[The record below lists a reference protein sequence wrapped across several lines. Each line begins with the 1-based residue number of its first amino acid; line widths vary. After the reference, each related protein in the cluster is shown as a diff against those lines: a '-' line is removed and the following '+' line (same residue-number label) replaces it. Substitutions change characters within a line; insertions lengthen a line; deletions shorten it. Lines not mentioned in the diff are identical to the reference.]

1 MIKDNKSL
9 GFWINIKYNTFV
21 KSLLMRKIVVGI
33 AMGGYASERS
43 ISLESGN
50 NVYQTL
56 SSEKWEVYRLLIN
69 KYQWTVLDQNNHEF
83 RLDKTNFNFDINGK
97 TLRFDVIFNAVHG
110 IPGEN
115 GELAATL
122 KSQNIPQTSCD
133 FFAAELTFDKRKCLE
148 LVKKTGVSVAKSFH
162 FNHGDQFDEEL
173 ILNIVGLPC
182 FVKPNRSG
190 SSFGI
195 IKVYKKKNLK
205 EGIASALKEDS
216 ELIIESA
223 LEGSE
228 ISVGVYTKND
238 KVIVL
243 PATEIISKNDFF
255 DYQAKYEGKSEEIT
269 PAKLDSKVIKKVNQ
283 IVEKLYVKLE
293 LKGICRSEFIL
304 VDGNPHLLEINT
316 VPGLTAVSLIPQ
328 QLKAAG
334 ISLTDFFD
342 QLLEQALK
350 KNN

>member
-1 MIKDNKSL
+1 
-9 GFWINIKYNTFV
+9 
-21 KSLLMRKIVVGI
+21 MRKKVVGI
-33 AMGGYASERS
+33 AMGGYASEKI
-43 ISLESGN
+43 ISLQSGK

-56 SSEKWEVYRLLIN
+56 SSRKWEVYRLLIEKN
-69 KYQWTVLDQNNHEF
+69 QWTVLDKKNHEYLLDQNNF
-83 RLDKTNFNFDINGK
+83 SFYINGK

-110 IPGEN
+110 VPGEN
-115 GELAATL
+115 GELAAVL

-133 FFAAELTFDKRKCLE
+133 PFVAELTFDKRKCLE
-148 LVKKTGVSVAKSFH
+148 LVKKTGISVAKSISFD
-162 FNHGDQFDEEL
+162 HGDHYDEKS
-173 ILNIVGLPC
+173 ILDVVGLPC

-195 IKVYKKKNLK
+195 IKVYKKKALK
-205 EGIASALKEDS
+205 EGIAWALKEDS

-223 LEGSE
+223 LEGPE
-228 ISVGVYTKND
+228 ISVGAYTKND

-269 PAKLDSKVIKKVNQ
+269 PAKLDAGMIQKINE
-283 IVEKLYVKLE
+283 IVEKLYDTLE
-293 LKGICRSEFIL
+293 LKGVCRSEFIL
-304 VDGNPHLLEINT
+304 VNGNPHLLEINT
-316 VPGLTAVSLIPQ
+316 VPGLTDVSLIPQ

-334 ISLTDFFD
+334 IALTDFFD

>member
-21 KSLLMRKIVVGI
+21 KSLLMCKRVVGI
-33 AMGGYASERS
+33 AMGGYASERA

-56 SSEKWEVYRLLIN
+56 SSEKWEVYRLLIDKN
-69 KYQWTVLDQNNHEF
+69 QWTVLDQKNHEF
-83 RLDKTNFNFDINGK
+83 RLDQNNLSFNINGK
-97 TLRFDVIFNAVHG
+97 SPRFDVIFNAVHG

-133 FFAAELTFDKRKCLE
+133 PIAAEITFDKRKCQE
-148 LVKKTGVSVAKSFH
+148 LVKKTGVSVAKSFR
-162 FNHGDQFDEEL
+162 FDHGDHFDEEL
-173 ILNIVGLPC
+173 ILNVVGLPC

-195 IKVYKKKNLK
+195 IKVYEKKDLK
-205 EGIASALKEDS
+205 EGIVSALKEDS

-223 LEGSE
+223 LEGPE

-269 PAKLDSKVIKKVNQ
+269 PAKLDSRMIEKVNQ
-283 IVEKLYVKLE
+283 IVEKLYVTLE
-293 LKGICRSEFIL
+293 LKGVCRSEFIL

-316 VPGLTAVSLIPQ
+316 VPGLTPVSLIPQ

-334 ISLTDFFD
+334 ITLTDFFD

>member
-21 KSLLMRKIVVGI
+21 KSILMCKRVVGI
-33 AMGGYASERS
+33 AMGGYASERA

-56 SSEKWEVYRLLIN
+56 SSEKWEVYRLLIDKN
-69 KYQWTVLDQNNHEF
+69 QWTVLDQKNHEF
-83 RLDKTNFNFDINGK
+83 RLDQNNFNFNINGK
-97 TLRFDVIFNAVHG
+97 TIRFDVIFNAVHG

-133 FFAAELTFDKRKCLE
+133 PIAAEITFDKRKCQE

-162 FNHGDQFDEEL
+162 FDHGDHFDEEL
-173 ILNIVGLPC
+173 ILNVVGLPC

-195 IKVYKKKNLK
+195 IKVYEKKDLK
-205 EGIASALKEDS
+205 EGIVSALKEDS

-223 LEGSE
+223 LEGPE

-269 PAKLDSKVIKKVNQ
+269 PAKLDSRMIEKVNQ
-283 IVEKLYVKLE
+283 IVEKLYVTLK
-293 LKGICRSEFIL
+293 LKGVCRSEFIL

-316 VPGLTAVSLIPQ
+316 VPGLTEVSLIPH

-334 ISLTDFFD
+334 ITLADFFD

>member
-1 MIKDNKSL
+1 M
-9 GFWINIKYNTFV
+9 G
-21 KSLLMRKIVVGI
+21 KIVVGI
-33 AMGGYASERS
+33 AMGGYASERV

-50 NVYQTL
+50 TVYQNL
-56 SSEKWEVYRLLIN
+56 SNEKWEVFRLVIN
-69 KYQWTVLDQNNHEF
+69 KNQWTVLDQKNHEIRF
-83 RLDKTNFNFDINGK
+83 DQNNFSFNFNGK

-110 IPGEN
+110 VPGEN

-133 FFAAELTFDKRKCLE
+133 SFVAALTFDKRKCLE
-148 LVKKTGVSVAKSFH
+148 AAKKTGVSVAKSIA
-162 FNHGDQFDEEL
+162 FNHGDHLNEEV
-173 ILNIVGLPC
+173 ILKTVGLPC

-190 SSFGI
+190 SSFGVV
-195 IKVYKKKNLK
+195 KVQKKKALGEAIK
-205 EGIASALKEDS
+205 SAFKEDS

-223 LEGSE
+223 LEGPE

-243 PATEIISKNDFF
+243 PATEIISENDFF

-269 PAKLDSKVIKKVNQ
+269 PAKLDTRVVEKVNE
-283 IVEKLYVKLE
+283 IVENLYSVLE
-293 LKGICRSEFIL
+293 LKGVCRSEFIM
-304 VDGNPHLLEINT
+304 VDGNPNLIEINT
-316 VPGLTAVSLIPQ
+316 VPGLTATSLIPQ
-328 QLKAAG
+328 QLQAAG
-334 ISLTDFFD
+334 ISLNDFFN

>member
-1 MIKDNKSL
+1 
-9 GFWINIKYNTFV
+9 
-21 KSLLMRKIVVGI
+21 MRKRIVGVAI
-33 AMGGYASERS
+33 GGYASERA

-50 NVYQTL
+50 NVCQTL
-56 SSEKWEVYRLLIN
+56 SHEKWEVYRLLIDKN
-69 KYQWTVLDQNNHEF
+69 QWTVLDQKNQEFPLDQNNF
-83 RLDKTNFNFDINGK
+83 SFIINGK

-133 FFAAELTFDKRKCLE
+133 PFAAELTFDKRKCLE
-148 LVKKTGVSVAKSFH
+148 LVKKTGISVAKSVTFD
-162 FNHGDQFDEEL
+162 HGDHFDEEL
-173 ILNIVGLPC
+173 ILNVVGLPC

-195 IKVYKKKNLK
+195 IKVYKKKALRD
-205 EGIASALKEDS
+205 GIASALKEDS

-223 LEGSE
+223 LEGPE

-255 DYQAKYEGKSEEIT
+255 DYQAKYEGKSDEIT
-269 PAKLDSKVIKKVNQ
+269 PAKLDAKIIDKINQ
-283 IVEKLYVKLE
+283 IVENLYVKLE
-293 LKGICRSEFIL
+293 LKGVCRSEFIL
-304 VDGNPHLLEINT
+304 VDDNPHLLEINT

-334 ISLTDFFD
+334 IALTDFFD

>member
-9 GFWINIKYNTFV
+9 GFRINIKYNTFV
-21 KSLLMRKIVVGI
+21 KSLLMPKRVVGI
-33 AMGGYASERS
+33 AMGGYASERA

-56 SSEKWEVYRLLIN
+56 NSKKWEVYRLLIN
-69 KYQWTVLDQNNHEF
+69 KNQWTVLDQKNHEF
-83 RLDKTNFNFDINGK
+83 RLDQNNFNFNINGK
-97 TLRFDVIFNAVHG
+97 TIRFDVIFNAVHG

-122 KSQNIPQTSCD
+122 KSQKIPQTSCD
-133 FFAAELTFDKRKCLE
+133 PVTAELTFDKRKCLE
-148 LVKKTGVSVAKSFH
+148 LIKKTGVSVAKSFH
-162 FNHGDQFDEEL
+162 FDHGDHFDEEL
-173 ILNIVGLPC
+173 ILNVVGLPC

-195 IKVYKKKNLK
+195 IKVYEKKDLK
-205 EGIASALKEDS
+205 EGIFSALKEDS

-223 LEGSE
+223 LEGPE

-269 PAKLDSKVIKKVNQ
+269 PAKLDPRMIEKVNQ
-283 IVEKLYVKLE
+283 IIQELYVKLE
-293 LKGICRSEFIL
+293 LKGVCRSEFIL

-316 VPGLTAVSLIPQ
+316 VPGLTPVSLIPR
-328 QLKAAG
+328 QLKAAD
-334 ISLTDFFD
+334 ITLADFFD

>member
-1 MIKDNKSL
+1 MLK
-9 GFWINIKYNTFV
+9 
-21 KSLLMRKIVVGI
+21 RVVGV
-33 AMGGYASERS
+33 AMGGYASERA

-56 SSEKWEVYRLLIN
+56 SSKKWEVYRLLIDKN
-69 KYQWTVLDQNNHEF
+69 QWTVLDQNNHEILF
-83 RLDKTNFNFDINGK
+83 DKNEFSFKMNGK
-97 TLRFDVIFNAVHG
+97 THRFDVIFNAVHG
-110 IPGEN
+110 VPGEN

-133 FFAAELTFDKRKCLE
+133 AFAAELTFDKRKCLE
-148 LVKKTGVSVAKSFH
+148 LVKKTGVSAAESFT
-162 FNHGDQFDEEL
+162 FDRGNHFDEEL
-173 ILNIVGLPC
+173 ILNAVGIPC

-195 IKVYKKKNLK
+195 IKVYKKKALGNA
-205 EGIASALKEDS
+205 IVSALKEDS

-223 LEGSE
+223 LEGPE
-228 ISVGVYTKND
+228 ISIGVYTKND

-255 DYQAKYEGKSEEIT
+255 DYQAKYGGKSEEIT
-269 PAKLDSKVIKKVNQ
+269 PAKLDASMIEKLNQ
-283 IVEKLYVKLE
+283 IVKKLYIKLGVK
-293 LKGICRSEFIL
+293 GVCRSEFIL
-304 VDGNPHLLEINT
+304 VDGDPHFLEINT
-316 VPGLTAVSLIPQ
+316 VPGLTPVSLIPQ

-334 ISLTDFFD
+334 IELSDFFD

-350 KNN
+350 KTINFDL

>member
-1 MIKDNKSL
+1 M
-9 GFWINIKYNTFV
+9 G
-21 KSLLMRKIVVGI
+21 KILVGI
-33 AMGGYASERS
+33 AMGGYASEKA
-43 ISLESGN
+43 ISHESGN
-50 NVYQTL
+50 NVYKNL
-56 SSEKWEVYRLLIN
+56 SREKWEVFRLLIN
-69 KYQWTVLDQNNHEF
+69 KNQWTVLDQNNHEIEF
-83 RLDKTNFNFDINGK
+83 DQNDYSFNFNGE

-110 IPGEN
+110 VPGEN
-115 GELAATL
+115 GELAASL

-195 IKVYKKKNLK
+195 IKVYKKKDLK
-205 EGIASALKEDS
+205 EGIVSALKEDS

-243 PATEIISKNDFF
+243 PATEIISENDFF
-255 DYQAKYEGKSEEIT
+255 DYKAKYEGKSEEIT
-269 PAKLDSKVIKKVNQ
+269 PAKLDSKVITKVNQ

-334 ISLTDFFD
+334 ITLTDFFD

>member
-1 MIKDNKSL
+1 MLK
-9 GFWINIKYNTFV
+9 
-21 KSLLMRKIVVGI
+21 RVVGV
-33 AMGGYASERS
+33 AMGGYASERA

-56 SSEKWEVYRLLIN
+56 SSKKWEVYRLLIN
-69 KYQWTVLDQNNHEF
+69 ENQWTVLDQNNHEI
-83 RLDKTNFNFDINGK
+83 LFNQNEFSFKINGK
-97 TLRFDVIFNAVHG
+97 THRFDVIFNAVHG
-110 IPGEN
+110 VPGEN

-133 FFAAELTFDKRKCLE
+133 YFAAELTFDKRKCLE
-148 LVKKTGVSVAKSFH
+148 LVKKTGVSAAESFT
-162 FNHGDQFDEEL
+162 FDRGNHFDEEL
-173 ILNIVGLPC
+173 ILNAVGLPC

-195 IKVYKKKNLK
+195 IKVYNKKALGNA
-205 EGIASALKEDS
+205 IVSALKEDS

-223 LEGSE
+223 LEGPE

-255 DYQAKYEGKSEEIT
+255 DYQAKYGGKSEDIT
-269 PAKLDSKVIKKVNQ
+269 PAKLDASVIQKVNQ
-283 IVEKLYVKLE
+283 IVKKLYIKLG
-293 LKGICRSEFIL
+293 LKGVCRSEFIL
-304 VDGNPHLLEINT
+304 VDGNPHFLEINT
-316 VPGLTAVSLIPQ
+316 VPGLTPVSLIPQ

-334 ISLTDFFD
+334 IELSDFFD
-342 QLLEQALK
+342 QLLEQAFK

>member
-1 MIKDNKSL
+1 
-9 GFWINIKYNTFV
+9 
-21 KSLLMRKIVVGI
+21 
-33 AMGGYASERS
+33 MGGYASERA

-56 SSEKWEVYRLLIN
+56 SSKKWEVYRLLIDKN
-69 KYQWTVLDQNNHEF
+69 QWTVLDQNNYEILFDQNEF
-83 RLDKTNFNFDINGK
+83 SFKINGK
-97 TLRFDVIFNAVHG
+97 THRFDVIFNAVHG
-110 IPGEN
+110 VPGEN

-133 FFAAELTFDKRKCLE
+133 SFAAELTFDKRKCQE
-148 LVKKTGVSVAKSFH
+148 LVKKTGVSVAKSFR
-162 FNHGDQFDEEL
+162 FDHGDDFDEEL
-173 ILNIVGLPC
+173 ILNLVGLPC

-195 IKVYKKKNLK
+195 IKVYKKKDLK
-205 EGIASALKEDS
+205 EGIVSALKEDS

-255 DYQAKYEGKSEEIT
+255 DYQAKYGGKSEEIT
-269 PAKLDSKVIKKVNQ
+269 PARLDASVIEKVNQ
-283 IVEKLYVKLE
+283 IVKKLYIKLG
-293 LKGICRSEFIL
+293 LKGVCRSEFIL
-304 VDGNPHLLEINT
+304 VDGKPHFLEINT
-316 VPGLTAVSLIPQ
+316 VPGLTPVSLIPQ

-334 ISLTDFFD
+334 ITLTDFFD

-350 KNN
+350 KTINFDS